1 MTTSTERRKTPDDLG
16 GIVDGQPQKPKVLVT
31 DDDDNILELIGNI
44 IRSWGYEVVTL
55 KRKME
60 ALEKL
65 EEINPDVVT
74 TDLESPEL
82 DGFAFIYS
90 VKGLNP
96 LIPVIVLSGNLDAR
110 YDTDGELARKA
121 FRLGAF
127 ACLPKPCH
135 TSAIQSAIE
144 RALKKRRSHGGN
156 QANPVG

>member
-1 MTTSTERRKTPDDLG
+1 MK
-16 GIVDGQPQKPKVLVT
+16 DGQPKKPKVLLT
-31 DDDDNILELIGNI
+31 DNDESILELIGNI
-44 IRSWGYEVVTL
+44 IKSWGYEVITV
-55 KRKME
+55 KRKIE
-60 ALEKL
+60 ALERL

-110 YDTDGELARKA
+110 YDTNGEHAGKA

-135 TSAIQSAIE
+135 TSVIQSAIE
-144 RALKKRRSHGGN
+144 RALEKRRSHGGS
-156 QANPVG
+156 